1 MHNRVL
7 PVLSILSICA
17 ISLSSLVWTT
27 GPLGAR
33 AEVYYTTITCTSQT
47 TTTTT
52 LTIATT
58 TTKSE
63 ATTVTLTPATTIST
77 TSSVA
82 PFPDILGAL
91 SSEQIL
97 GILAAFWILATIVVL
112 LALAAGSKRLGPL
125 GPVAPSAR
133 VVVPERVPAP
143 VEYAQAVAPVLCP
156 GCGVQLPPSAT
167 FCPNCGN
174 RLSAR

>member
-1 MHNRVL
+1 MQNRVL
-7 PVLSILSICA
+7 PVLSILSVCA

-63 ATTVTLTPATTIST
+63 TITVTLTPTTTLS

-91 SSEQIL
+91 STEQIL
-97 GILAAFWILATIVVL
+97 GILAAFWILATIVIL
-112 LALAAGSKRLGPL
+112 LALAARSKRVGPL

>member
-1 MHNRVL
+1 MQNRVL

-63 ATTVTLTPATTIST
+63 TITVTLTPTTTLS

-91 SSEQIL
+91 STEQIL
-97 GILAAFWILATIVVL
+97 GILAAFWILATIVIL
-112 LALAAGSKRLGPL
+112 LALAARSKRVGPL
-125 GPVAPSAR
+125 GPAAPSAR